1 MTILTRRLFSTGLIG
16 TVAAVAAPSSLL
28 ALTDAGAKTLI
39 DNLVADINKV
49 IASGKSENA
58 MYRDFGK
65 IFAKY
70 SDTSYISAY
79 AMGVDARR
87 ATSSQKRAFSNAFQ
101 DYIARKYGKRFREF
115 IGGTLEVTGVRKVKT
130 WYEVS
135 TLAKLRGQSPFEVTF
150 HVSERTGKPLFFNM
164 YIEGVNLLLTER
176 TEIGAMLDRR
186 GGNIDEM
193 IADLKKAG

>member
-1 MTILTRRLFSTGLIG
+1 MTILTRRLFSKGLIG
-16 TVAAVAAPSSLL
+16 TLAAVTAPTSLL

-39 DNLVADINKV
+39 DSLVADINKV

-135 TLAKLRGQSPFEVTF
+135 TPGQAARPIPVRSDIPCLGTDWKTAV
-150 HVSERTGKPLFFNM
+150 L
-164 YIEGVNLLLTER
+164 
-176 TEIGAMLDRR
+176 
-186 GGNIDEM
+186 
-193 IADLKKAG
+193 